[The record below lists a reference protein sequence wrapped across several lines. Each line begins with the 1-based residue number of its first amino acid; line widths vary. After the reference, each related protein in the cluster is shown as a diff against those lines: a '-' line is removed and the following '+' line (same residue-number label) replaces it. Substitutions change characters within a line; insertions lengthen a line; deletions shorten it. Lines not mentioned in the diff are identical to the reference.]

1 MKPTAQTLSQRLL
14 TRARLRHW
22 LGFARVAELGSVR
35 KAAEAIGIAQPA
47 LTGLLADLES
57 LIGAPLFERHARG
70 MHLTALGRE
79 LLPAARRVLGAIDDV
94 AQQAAALQSNAQHV
108 VRVGAIGGAV
118 GGLLA
123 PALPM
128 LARRHPDLL
137 IQLVEADAP
146 QLDQL
151 VAQDEIDVALCRT
164 PARLP
169 QGWNFQPFLSD
180 RFVVVAGRGHPLV
193 KRRKLNI
200 EQLRSYS
207 WLAMPNGS
215 AAREMFEA
223 LFADHALPQI
233 CQVSSRIPTV
243 LWAMLRAQPLL
254 ALIPASVVHPLIVAG
269 ELTELR
275 FERSLPMDPIG
286 ALCRQG
292 DDRASVVRLLHALK
306 ATSSAPRAPAAL
318 QANAKSRDHQ
328 SLTSLPEEP

>member
-1 MKPTAQTLSQRLL
+1 MKPTADTLRQRLL

-22 LGFARVAELGSVR
+22 AGFARVAELGSVR

-79 LLPAARRVLGAIDDV
+79 LLPTARRMLGAVDD
-94 AQQAAALQSNAQHV
+94 AAEQAAALLSDAQHV

-123 PALPM
+123 PALPA
-128 LARRHPDLL
+128 LARRHPELL

-151 VAQDEIDVALCRT
+151 VARGEIDVAVCRT
-164 PARLP
+164 PARVP
-169 QGWNFQPFLSD
+169 QGWCFEPLLSD
-180 RFVVVAGRGHPLV
+180 RFVVVAGRGHPLA
-193 KRRKLNI
+193 RRRRLTV
-200 EQLRSYS
+200 EQLRGHV
-207 WLAMPNGS
+207 WLAMPSGS
-215 AAREMFEA
+215 AARRMFDA
-223 LFADHALPQI
+223 LFAGDVTPPM
-233 CQVSSRIPTV
+233 CQVSSRVPTV

-254 ALIPASVVHPLIVAG
+254 ALIPASVVRPLIAAG
-269 ELTELR
+269 ELAELR
-275 FERSLPMDPIG
+275 FEHRLDMEPIG

-292 DDRASVVRLLHALK
+292 DDRTGVCQLIRAL
-306 ATSSAPRAPAAL
+306 R
-318 QANAKSRDHQ
+318 Q
-328 SLTSLPEEP
+328 S

>member
-1 MKPTAQTLSQRLL
+1 MKPTARTLSQRLL

-79 LLPAARRVLGAIDDV
+79 LLPTARRVLGAIDDV
-94 AQQAAALQSNAQHV
+94 AQQAAALQSNAEHV
-108 VRVGAIGGAV
+108 VQVGAIGGAV

-128 LARRHPDLL
+128 LAQRHPDLL
-137 IQLVEADAP
+137 IQLIEADAT

-151 VAQDEIDVALCRT
+151 VAMDEIDVALCRT

-169 QGWNFQPFLSD
+169 QGWSFEPLLSD
-180 RFVVVAGRGHPLV
+180 RFVVVAGRGHPLG
-193 KRRKLNI
+193 KRRKLNV
-200 EQLRSYS
+200 EQLRSYA
-207 WLAMPNGS
+207 WLAMPSGS

-223 LFADHALPQI
+223 LFADHALPPI
-233 CQVSSRIPTV
+233 CQVSCRIPTV
-243 LWAMLRAQPLL
+243 LWAMLRARPLL
-254 ALIPASVVHPLIVAG
+254 ALIPASVVRPLVVAG
-269 ELTELR
+269 ELIELNLD
-275 FERSLPMDPIG
+275 RSLEMDPIG

-292 DDRASVVRLLHALK
+292 DDRAGVVRLMDALK
-306 ATSSAPRAPAAL
+306 A
-318 QANAKSRDHQ
+318 N
-328 SLTSLPEEP
+328 

>member
-1 MKPTAQTLSQRLL
+1 MKPTADTLRQRLL

-35 KAAEAIGIAQPA
+35 KAADAIGIAQPA

-57 LIGAPLFERHARG
+57 LLGAPLFERHARG
-70 MHLTALGRE
+70 MHLTVLGRE
-79 LLPAARRVLGAIDDV
+79 LLPTARRMLGAIDDA

-123 PALPM
+123 PALPA

-137 IQLVEADAP
+137 VQLVEADAP

-151 VAQDEIDVALCRT
+151 VAREEIDVALCRT
-164 PARLP
+164 PAQIP
-169 QGWNFQPFLSD
+169 QGWSFEPLLPD
-180 RFVVVAGRGHPLV
+180 RFIVVAGTDHPLC
-193 KRRKLNI
+193 KRRRLTV
-200 EQLRSYS
+200 EQLRGHA

-215 AAREMFEA
+215 AARTMFDA
-223 LFADHALPQI
+223 LFADGVAPPM

-254 ALIPASVVHPLIVAG
+254 ALIPASVVRPLIASG
-269 ELTELR
+269 ELAQLP
-275 FERSLPMDPIG
+275 FEHSLAMDPIG
-286 ALCRQG
+286 ALYRQG
-292 DDRASVVRLLHALK
+292 EERAGVLRLMHALK
-306 ATSSAPRAPAAL
+306 PP
-318 QANAKSRDHQ
+318 
-328 SLTSLPEEP
+328 